1 MYFVH
6 HLIHFIMYS
15 LVLWQFILGVY
26 IILIWTKRNIKF
38 NNSPVINVSEGKTKG
53 FEYPIE
59 VFKDILEGKKVG
71 PSGPIEVDVNRK
83 TIIDTKSDEVSV
95 KLDEKIKGK
104 VKTQKD
110 KLKKLRG

>member
-1 MYFVH
+1 MDDFIH
-6 HLIHFIMYS
+6 HLVHFLMYS
-15 LVLWQFILGVY
+15 LVIWQIVLGVY
-26 IILIWTKRNIKF
+26 VILLWAKRNIKF
-38 NNSPVINVSEGKTKG
+38 EKTSPVINVPETKG
-53 FEYPIE
+53 FDYPIE
-59 VFKDILEGKKVG
+59 VLKDRLEGKKMG
-71 PSGPIEVDVNRK
+71 PTGPIEVGVDRK